1 MPAGAGRSL
10 DKQGQR
16 VRFVVKSAIG
26 SAEEEFVMAITKTPY
41 QELLALQDR
50 MSRLFDGLERTGKGG
65 EEFESSS
72 WAPPV
77 DIYETRDEVVVKV
90 EVPGVTRDRIAV
102 EVKDD
107 VLCIRGDRP
116 FERDVARENYHR
128 VERPYGRFK
137 RSFILG
143 IPVRVDEVK
152 AACRDGVLE
161 VILPKFEEARPR
173 KIEIG

>member
-1 MPAGAGRSL
+1 MRPWRSL
-10 DKQGQR
+10 DKQAQR
-16 VRFVVKSAIG
+16 VRFVLESATEP
-26 SAEEEFVMAITKTPY
+26 AQEEFAMAITKTPY

-50 MSRLFDGLERTGKGG
+50 MSRLFDGLERTGGKGE
-65 EEFESSS
+65 EEFEASS

-77 DIYETRDEVVVKV
+77 DIYETKDEVVVKV

-143 IPVRVDEVK
+143 IPVQVDKVK
-152 AACRDGVLE
+152 AACREGVLE

>member
-1 MPAGAGRSL
+1 
-10 DKQGQR
+10 
-16 VRFVVKSAIG
+16 
-26 SAEEEFVMAITKTPY
+26 MAITRTPY
-41 QELLALQDR
+41 QELIALQDR
-50 MSRLFDGLERTGKGG
+50 MSRLFDGLERSGKGE
-65 EEFESSS
+65 EEFEASS

-77 DIYETRDEVVVKV
+77 DIYETRDAVVVKV
-90 EVPGVTRDRIAV
+90 EVPGVTRERIAV

-107 VLCIRGDRP
+107 VLSISGERP

-143 IPVRVDEVK
+143 IPVQVDGVK
-152 AACRDGVLE
+152 AACREGVLE
-161 VILPKFEEARPR
+161 VTLPKVEEARPR

>member
-1 MPAGAGRSL
+1 
-10 DKQGQR
+10 
-16 VRFVVKSAIG
+16 
-26 SAEEEFVMAITKTPY
+26 MAITRSPY

-50 MSRLFDGLERTGKGG
+50 MSRLFDGIERAGG
-65 EEFESSS
+65 SGEDFESSS

-90 EVPGVTRDRIAV
+90 EVPGVTRDRVEV

-107 VLCIRGDRP
+107 VLTIRGERP

-128 VERPYGRFK
+128 VERPYGKFK

-143 IPVRVDEVK
+143 IPVRVDQVK
-152 AACRDGVLE
+152 AVCRDGVLE
-161 VILPKFEEARPR
+161 VILPKVEEVRPR